1 MKVLTW
7 FSLLTAPLLPAEAS
21 RRQGVCV
28 FLNLHFIY
36 STMARQGFASAT
48 GKKSNNF
55 FVELRQ
61 CL

>member
-28 FLNLHFIY
+28 FE
-36 STMARQGFASAT
+36 FA
-48 GKKSNNF
+48 F
-55 FVELRQ
+55 LFYI
-61 CL
+61 